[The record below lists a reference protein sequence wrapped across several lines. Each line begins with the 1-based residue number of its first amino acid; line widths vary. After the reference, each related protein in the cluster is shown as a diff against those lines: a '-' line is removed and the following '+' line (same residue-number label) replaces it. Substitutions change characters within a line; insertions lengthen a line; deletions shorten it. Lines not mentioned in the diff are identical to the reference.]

1 LRVVCGCPIQK
12 IRALGGLF
20 AMWTLTIRSPQ
31 DELHEYVLKPG
42 VNTLGRKEGSDIC
55 VIDESSSRSHAELLY
70 YDDADKVIIKDLGS
84 TNGTFVNGRRI
95 TKSHTLQ
102 HEDQVRIGNYVINLR
117 SEESTMLT
125 RLPQD
130 TMHTRTLSRDLVLE
144 SLDRHAVLL
153 YEAAR
158 QLNTV
163 SDLDTALSE
172 VSKLVEHS
180 MGAKRCVVIMA
191 DEFDQ
196 LGERNIP
203 ASIANKVIEQRMALV
218 IPNAQAD
225 PTMGKSATLFGI
237 RSTMCVPVMTDEVVI
252 AIIYVYKTLPQS
264 NPFNTQDLKLAVAI
278 SHQAALTIQRARQ
291 IERLHGLRT
300 LAMAFV
306 KNLDQREIINTLLDL
321 TVTQLYVD
329 AAAVLLFDQQNQT
342 LEYVTGKGISTEGY
356 KNIRLQLGEG
366 LAGRV
371 ASERQMVKVPDLSE
385 GQEESLDP
393 WFEEEGFVS
402 YHAAPLI
409 AKGRVK
415 GVLEIFHRKP
425 RITDPAW
432 LEFLETLAGQA
443 AIAIDN
449 AELYRSLERTNR
461 ELELAY
467 DTTLAGWA
475 YALDLRDKETE
486 YHTRRVTEM
495 TVRLASALEVSESE
509 LEHVRRGAMLHDIGK
524 MGIPDGILLKP
535 GELIEEEWA
544 IMRKHPQY
552 AYEMLSSIEYLRP
565 ALEIPSCHHER
576 WDGEGYPYG
585 LKGAQIPLAA
595 RIFAVVDVWD
605 ALRSDRPY
613 RDAWSAEKTKE
624 YILAQ
629 AGTHFDPQIV
639 DFFLSQEEFWQSGDI
654 PGED

>member
-1 LRVVCGCPIQK
+1 
-12 IRALGGLF
+12 
-20 AMWTLTIRSPQ
+20 
-31 DELHEYVLKPG
+31 
-42 VNTLGRKEGSDIC
+42 
-55 VIDESSSRSHAELLY
+55 
-70 YDDADKVIIKDLGS
+70 
-84 TNGTFVNGRRI
+84 
-95 TKSHTLQ
+95 
-102 HEDQVRIGNYVINLR
+102 
-117 SEESTMLT
+117 
-125 RLPQD
+125 
-130 TMHTRTLSRDLVLE
+130 
-144 SLDRHAVLL
+144 
-153 YEAAR
+153 
-158 QLNTV
+158 
-163 SDLDTALSE
+163 
-172 VSKLVEHS
+172 
-180 MGAKRCVVIMA
+180 
-191 DEFDQ
+191 
-196 LGERNIP
+196 
-203 ASIANKVIEQRMALV
+203 
-218 IPNAQAD
+218 
-225 PTMGKSATLFGI
+225 MGKSATLFGI

-402 YHAAPLI
+402 YHAVPLI

-585 LKGAQIPLAA
+585 LKGVQIPLAA